1 MKANKPNISFI
12 PEDELE
18 EYHKNNSEEK
28 IFLMEKEEVYKRING
43 ELIYQDLRWK
53 NNLRPDGVPDEEK
66 PVAEWLNYIEYH
78 LDKAKNYNYH
88 LDKNNSLHE
97 LRKVAALAI
106 RALMIH
112 GCPLRDLSGNG
123 GNVVWKNNEWVNS
136 KTGEP
141 VLRCNQDNDYK
152 SSCNCENCECK
163 KKQ

>member
-1 MKANKPNISFI
+1 MEANKPKISFI

-18 EYHKNNSEEK
+18 EYNKNTTIEK
-28 IFLMEKEEVYKRING
+28 DEVYKQINT

-53 NNLRPDGVPDEEK
+53 NDLRPDGVPDEKK

-78 LDKAKNYNYH
+78 LVNAKNYNYH

-112 GCPLRDLSGNG
+112 GCPLRDLSGNDG
-123 GNVVWKNNEWVNS
+123 THNCDLTPAS
-136 KTGEP
+136 
-141 VLRCNQDNDYK
+141 DY
-152 SSCNCENCECK
+152 NCECK
-163 KKQ
+163 KNQ